1 MIDLLYR
8 MQDDRF
14 LETTLLLASD
24 FHQQLCLQQF
34 LHGVIDDLLRNLR
47 HLMDI
52 FRRKCLL
59 TIIEAMTHLMHHHST
74 DLDTLFQ
81 LHMIILQVQIIMMQ
95 VLVGIAE
102 QGTEHYDCPRNLEPQ
117 EEQWNGGKRTIDYV
131 IARKEYLQINISILQ
146 CRHADAR
153 QKRRHQRTAK
163 PDIGIRYHAIA
174 EHEE

>member
-1 MIDLLYR
+1 

-14 LETTLLLASD
+14 LETTLFLASD

-59 TIIEAMTHLMHHHST
+59 TIIEAMAHLMHHHGT

-81 LHMIILQVQIIMMQ
+81 LHMIVLQVQVIMMK

-102 QGTEHYDCPRNLEPQ
+102 QGTEYHDCPRNLEPQ
-117 EEQWNGGKRTIDYV
+117 KEQRNGSKRTIDYV

-153 QKRRHQRTAK
+153 QKRRHQSTAK
-163 PDIGIRYHAIA
+163 PDIGIRNHAIA
-174 EHEE
+174 EYEE